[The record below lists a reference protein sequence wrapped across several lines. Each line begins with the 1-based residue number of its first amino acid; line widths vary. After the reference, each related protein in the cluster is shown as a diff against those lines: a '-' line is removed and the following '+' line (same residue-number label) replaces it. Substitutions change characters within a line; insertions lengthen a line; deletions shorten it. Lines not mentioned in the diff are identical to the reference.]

1 MLQRFSKEMEELCG
15 MQKWN
20 LTWIKQGQNL
30 FGGAKGGTF
39 FFIFEKKAETEN
51 NPSHLLP

>member
-1 MLQRFSKEMEELCG
+1 MEELCG
-15 MQKWN
+15 MHKWN

>member
-15 MQKWN
+15 MHKWN

-39 FFIFEKKAETEN
+39 FFYFWKKGWNVYNTID
-51 NPSHLLP
+51 LIT